1 MKRTKNLIIM
11 ASVLAVLVAGYFAV
25 TALTKDPDVPT
36 DETAAQTYSVG
47 EIDHNAL
54 CSVSV
59 TNIRD
64 GETETLNFRLGD
76 AGECWIWDG
85 NEELPL
91 DNSKFVALVSAVS
104 EAVSD
109 YKMNVETAKLG
120 DYGLDAPASSVTFG
134 FDDGKTVTYIVGD
147 RNSFNGKYYF
157 ADAADVNS
165 VYVVDSTVA
174 LAPDVTVLDMILF
187 DEIPTLTAASVKAV
201 SWQNGSD
208 TLKYTRYSAG
218 NPDYYT
224 DYYSWFL
231 SVNGGKE
238 RPVSPDFA
246 GKLENM
252 LEGMFLTECVSYDRA
267 DEAKFGMDHP
277 VAVTVDYVVTDT
289 VEDSETGL
297 KTDIDR
303 DEKLVLEFGGTAEDG
318 TRYARPEGSAM
329 IYGMFGSEF
338 VTELLS
344 AGEITVLPAEIVT
357 LNVDQITSL
366 KATSGDKTLSVNITH
381 GADTDVYKHDDGT
394 ELTEKEYNAFGEF
407 LAAINDVR
415 AVSDTSLVG
424 KTAEEEKEIF
434 RLELG
439 FVNEKCPSGTL
450 VITEYGGNYCRVSF
464 LDRDSQLVP
473 VDVIS
478 ALIAMIG

>member
-1 MKRTKNLIIM
+1 MKRAKNLIIM
-11 ASVLAVLVAGYFAV
+11 AAVLAVLLAV
-25 TALTKDPDVPT
+25 CFVVKALTKEPDVTT
-36 DETAAQTYSVG
+36 DETAAETFSIG
-47 EIDHNAL
+47 KIDHNSL

-64 GETETLNFRLGD
+64 GGKETLNFRLNDTGD
-76 AGECWIWDG
+76 GWIWDG

-104 EAVSD
+104 GAVSD
-109 YKMNVETAKLG
+109 YKMKVETSKLG
-120 DYGLDAPASSVTFG
+120 DYGLDDPASSVTFG
-134 FDDGKTVTYIVGD
+134 FDDGKAVTYLAGS
-147 RNSFNGKYYF
+147 RNSFNGMYYF

-165 VYVVDSTVA
+165 VYVVDPAVA
-174 LAPDVTVLDMILF
+174 LASDVTVLDMIRF
-187 DEIPTLTAASVKAV
+187 DKIPTLTAASVKAV
-201 SWQNGSD
+201 SWQIGSD

-246 GKLENM
+246 GKLEGM

-289 VEDSETGL
+289 VENSETGL

-329 IYGMFGSEF
+329 IYGFYGSEF
-338 VTELLS
+338 ITELLG

-357 LNVDQITSL
+357 LNVDQIVFF
-366 KATSGDKTLSVNITH
+366 KATSGDKTLTVNIIH
-381 GADTDVYKHDDGT
+381 GADTDVYKHEDGT

-407 LAAINDVR
+407 LAAINNVR

-424 KTAEEEKEIF
+424 KTAEQEREIF

-450 VITEYGGNYCRVSF
+450 VITEYGGNYCRISF

-473 VDVIS
+473 VTDVS
-478 ALIAMIG
+478 ALIAMIH